1 MDVFQ
6 AIKTMLAVRDYE
18 DKPVPDEVVKRILE
32 AGRLTGSSR
41 NTQQWDFIVVRDR
54 QKLEKLGELAVT
66 GRYIAN
72 AALAIAVVVPDA
84 AVGYVDGSR
93 ATQDMM
99 LAAWGEGIGSNWVG
113 NANTQAIKQLLGVPV
128 ERMVLNIIPFG
139 YPTREIGQGIKD
151 RKPLSEIAHVEKFGK
166 PFEE

>member
-1 MDVFQ
+1 MDIFQ

-41 NTQQWDFIVVRDR
+41 NTQQWDFVVVRDR

-66 GRYIAN
+66 GRYTAK
-72 AALAIAVVVPDA
+72 AAFAIAVVVPDS

-113 NANTQAIKQLLGVPV
+113 NANTQAIKKLLGVPV
-128 ERMVLNIIPFG
+128 ERMILNIIPFG
-139 YPTREIGQGIKD
+139 YPAREVGQGIKD
-151 RKPLSEIAHVEKFGK
+151 RKPLSEIAHAETFGQ
-166 PFEE
+166 PFED